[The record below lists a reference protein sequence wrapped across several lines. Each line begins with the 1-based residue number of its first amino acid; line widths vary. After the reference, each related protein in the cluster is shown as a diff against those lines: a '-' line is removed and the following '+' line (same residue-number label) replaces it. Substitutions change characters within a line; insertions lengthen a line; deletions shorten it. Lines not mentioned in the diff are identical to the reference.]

1 MSPFRSRGVR
11 ALFAAAIVLLL
22 AAGGAA
28 PASAHP
34 LGNFT
39 VNRAIRIDIGSGVTV
54 TAVLDLAEIPAFEV
68 IRDVDTDGDELLSPA
83 EGEPFAETTCATWGA
98 DLALSI
104 DGSAMSLEPLT
115 EPELALP
122 TGVGGLPTLRL
133 VCRFTVIVGALEA
146 GETHDLSI
154 MDRTD
159 DDRIGWHE
167 VSAGAGDGATIVA
180 SDVPETSPS
189 ALLTAYPQTALTA
202 PPELRGATLSFT
214 LARSSATE
222 PVVPVVGSSSGRSGD
237 VDPLAALIGGALSPG
252 VVALAILLS
261 LGLGAAHAVSPGHG
275 KTLVAAYVLGSGGS
289 ARSALQIGL
298 WVALSH
304 TAGVLV
310 LGAVTLVAS
319 ELLLPERVIAWLSLG
334 SGIVVTGLGIVLLG
348 RLAIARRGGTSATQ
362 ASHGHDHDH
371 PHDHGH
377 PHDQGHD
384 HAPPAGRLTWRSAIA
399 LGFAG
404 GAVPSA
410 SALIVLLVAVSTD
423 RPLLGI
429 GLIVCFGIG
438 MAIVLG
444 GLALVAGRVR
454 QVAARPDGLASR
466 RPARLAVRVAPIAA
480 GVIVL
485 FSGVAFTV
493 AALGQ
498 LA

>member
-1 MSPFRSRGVR
+1 MSRSRSRGVR
-11 ALFAAAIVLLL
+11 ALFAAAVVVLL
-22 AAGGAA
+22 AVAGAA

-39 VNRAIRIDIGSGVTV
+39 VNRAIRVDIGSGVTI

-68 IRDVDTDGDELLSPA
+68 IREVDTDGDELLSPA
-83 EGEPFAETTCATWGA
+83 EGDPYAEASCATWGA
-98 DLALSI
+98 DLAVSI
-104 DGSAMSLEPLT
+104 DGTARSLEPLS
-115 EPELALP
+115 EPDLALP
-122 TGVGGLPTLRL
+122 TGVGGLSTLRL
-133 VCRFTVIVGALEA
+133 VCRFNVTG
-146 GETHDLSI
+146 DLSA
-154 MDRTD
+154 DATHELLVTDQTD
-159 DDRIGWHE
+159 DDRIGWRE
-167 VSAGAGDGATIVA
+167 VSAGAGEGAAIRE

-189 ALLTAYPQTALTA
+189 ALLTAYSQDALTA
-202 PPELRGATLSFT
+202 PPDVRSATLSFT
-214 LARSSATE
+214 LADSAA
-222 PVVPVVGSSSGRSGD
+222 PGSTAFAAGGASGLTGD

-252 VVALAILLS
+252 VVALAVLVS

-298 WVALSH
+298 WVAVSH

-334 SGIVVTGLGIVLLG
+334 SGIVVTGLGIVLLV
-348 RLAIARRGGTSATQ
+348 RLVLARRGGTSATH
-362 ASHGHDHDH
+362 ASHDHGHDH
-371 PHDHGH
+371 PHDHEH
-377 PHDQGHD
+377 RHDDGHD
-384 HAPPAGRLTWRSAIA
+384 HSPPAGRLTWRSAIA

-423 RPLLGI
+423 RPLLGV

-454 QVAARPDGLASR
+454 QVAARPDGLSSR
-466 RPARLAVRVAPIAA
+466 RPARLAVRIAPIAA

-485 FSGVAFTV
+485 VSGVAFTV
-493 AALGQ
+493 AAIGQ

>member
-1 MSPFRSRGVR
+1 MPATGPGSSNPTSP
-11 ALFAAAIVLLL
+11 
-22 AAGGAA
+22 
-28 PASAHP
+28 
-34 LGNFT
+34 
-39 VNRAIRIDIGSGVTV
+39 
-54 TAVLDLAEIPAFEV
+54 
-68 IRDVDTDGDELLSPA
+68 
-83 EGEPFAETTCATWGA
+83 
-98 DLALSI
+98 
-104 DGSAMSLEPLT
+104 
-115 EPELALP
+115 
-122 TGVGGLPTLRL
+122 RL
-133 VCRFTVIVGALEA
+133 
-146 GETHDLSI
+146 
-154 MDRTD
+154 
-159 DDRIGWHE
+159 
-167 VSAGAGDGATIVA
+167 
-180 SDVPETSPS
+180 SPS
-189 ALLTAYPQTALTA
+189 ALLTAYPQSALTA

-214 LARSSATE
+214 LARSSA
-222 PVVPVVGSSSGRSGD
+222 PGPCVPVVGSAGGRSGD

-252 VVALAILLS
+252 VVALAVLLS

-298 WVALSH
+298 WVAVSH

-319 ELLLPERVIAWLSLG
+319 ELLLPERLIAWLSLG

-348 RLAIARRGGTSATQ
+348 RLAMARRRGASATH
-362 ASHGHDHDH
+362 ASHGHDHR
-371 PHDHGH
+371 HGH
-377 PHDQGHD
+377 DNPHGHGHD
-384 HAPPAGRLTWRSAIA
+384 HAATAGRLTWRSAIA

-429 GLIVCFGIG
+429 GLISLLRDRDGDRPRRPG
-438 MAIVLG
+438 ASRR
-444 GLALVAGRVR
+444 ASPSGRG
-454 QVAARPDGLASR
+454 PPNGLASR
-466 RPARLAVRVAPIAA
+466 RPARLAVRVAPILA